1 MDTFEAYETNNRGM
15 HNEFARYLGCNP
27 SEPESPM
34 SNTSMEGVT
43 FGNGGNDQED
53 SFGHTHF
60 EVLNRLIELYRVQ
73 PDASDFTGKLL
84 KFSDKLEI
92 PELNG
97 EILGENGQ
105 SKDRHREIFKAHAR
119 LFEDEANY
127 RLFQHVQ
134 EHGPASIYWRAF
146 REYFTGEIIN
156 MVESHWRPDPRCA
169 QVRIDAHSLSY
180 QAINEVPFM
189 STAERNLVIR
199 ATGSYPE
206 DAMSFFTWMTRN
218 RLTYLMVKEM
228 SDLFFFRIRTLAG
241 HEIDLNMEREM
252 ARMVNWAEHQ

>member
-34 SNTSMEGVT
+34 SNTSMEGIT
-43 FGNGGNDQED
+43 FGNGGNNDQED

-60 EVLNRLIELYRVQ
+60 EVLNRLLELYRVQ

-97 EILGENGQ
+97 EILRENGQ
-105 SKDRHREIFKAHAR
+105 SKDRHREIFKAHAQ

-127 RLFQHVQ
+127 RLCQHVQ

-146 REYFTGEIIN
+146 REYFTG
-156 MVESHWRPDPRCA
+156 
-169 QVRIDAHSLSY
+169 LSY

-206 DAMSFFTWMTRN
+206 DAMSFFTSMTRN

-228 SDLFFFRIRTLAG
+228 SDLFFFRIRALAG
-241 HEIDLNMEREM
+241 REIDLDMEREM
-252 ARMVNWAEHQ
+252 AHMANWAEHQ